1 LLLRNGWN
9 QQEINQVLQ
18 NFISQN
24 RAQTTKQTNP
34 TFKLRNYKIPTSWE
48 YFFCD
53 REKVESYGDLGFIVA
68 G

>member
-1 LLLRNGWN
+1 MS
-9 QQEINQVLQ
+9 

-68 G
+68 GWETRLTATTAPVGL